1 MSPYFPWKGGREE
14 MEMITSRSNP
24 LCTHLRKL
32 SSSGAYRR
40 RCGEFLCDSPK
51 LLDEALTHGAAVHTV
66 VATPSVTLPP
76 LPEGVR
82 TVQVPE
88 DVMASVSPAQT
99 PQGVLSVCAMTPQS
113 VPAKLEGAVY
123 MVLDGVQD
131 PGNVGTILRTAD
143 ALGADGVFL
152 LPGCADLYNP
162 KTVRATMGAVFR
174 LSAWTAEPQALRA
187 LLDASGIPLYGAAL
201 REDTVDA
208 RNVDYARCA
217 LAIGSEGRGLS
228 EQMLSLCH
236 RTIRIPMRARCESLN
251 AAAAAT
257 VLLWEAAR
265 DR

>member
-51 LLDEALTHGAAVHTV
+51 LLDEALAHGAAVHTV

-82 TVQVPE
+82 AVQVPE

-113 VPAKLEGAVY
+113 APAKLEGAVY

-174 LSAWTAEPQALRA
+174 LSAWSAEPQALRE

-228 EQMLSLCH
+228 ETMLSLCD

-265 DR
+265 GR